1 MEGGALKS
9 CGAGRCDR
17 RGAQGQQA
25 PSTTD
30 EDDEE
35 DHRALVDVAWSHEG
49 SPGGEEMAAVGDAQ
63 TQPRTQLHHHEG
75 EGTLTND
82 LCRLVTRATVYGTA
96 NIKRRQLVVLCVQN
110 P

>member
-1 MEGGALKS
+1 MELEGVTEGAHRVSKH
-9 CGAGRCDR
+9 
-17 RGAQGQQA
+17 QA
-25 PSTTD
+25 LLMRMTRKTT
-30 EDDEE
+30 E
-35 DHRALVDVAWSHEG
+35 HWLMWSHEG

-96 NIKRRQLVVLCVQN
+96 NKR
-110 P
+110 